1 MTAPQSGPNAQPEDG
16 RILAEDDS
24 IPIHVESEIDL
35 AIPGDWDWRN
45 ISASQPNAA
54 VFHINHSDVTQVKVD
69 ALGPDDS
76 PPDSPFVVTSDIPIL
91 IIDTLDQYWAG
102 ESRTRLPLQGLRV
115 PVGADT
121 EAEAKQKLAGDL
133 AAQLRLLLL
142 LSSSRQGNIAPELK
156 ANLVYLGSVLGTRGN
171 TA

>member
-1 MTAPQSGPNAQPEDG
+1 MTSSRSQPNQQPEDN
-16 RILAEDDS
+16 RTVAEHDS
-24 IPIHVESEIDL
+24 IPVQIESEIDQ
-35 AIPGDWDWRN
+35 ATPADWDWRT

-69 ALGPDDS
+69 ALAPEDS
-76 PPDSPFVVTSDIPIL
+76 PPDAPFVVAKDIPIL

-115 PVGADT
+115 PVAGDT

-142 LSSSRQGNIAPELK
+142 LSTSRQGNIAPELR
-156 ANLVYLGSVLGTRGN
+156 ANLLYLNSVLEARGR
-171 TA
+171 